1 MLGLWN
7 KESTAFSTDY
17 LLQNFLI
24 PSHLKGSSNV
34 HNNGKYFPD

>member
-17 LLQNFLI
+17 LLQNFLS
-24 PSHLKGSSNV
+24 PSHLKGSSMFITTV
-34 HNNGKYFPD
+34 SIS